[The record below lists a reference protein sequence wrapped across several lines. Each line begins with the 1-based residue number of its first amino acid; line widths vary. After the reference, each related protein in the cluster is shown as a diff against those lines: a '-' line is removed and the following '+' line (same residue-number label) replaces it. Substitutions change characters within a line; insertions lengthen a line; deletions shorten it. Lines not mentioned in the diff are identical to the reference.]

1 MFEFLQYA
9 FMQRSF
15 VAGILIAVVCSV
27 IGNFLVMRR
36 MALIGD
42 GLAHIAFG
50 GLTIGLALR
59 LYPLWTALGIAVV
72 SVIII
77 NEVRSRAK
85 LYGETAIGVLFS
97 AGLAIGAVMLSKTK
111 GLSVDVFSYLFGSLL
126 TVTSQDIYII
136 LGLGVL
142 ILLIIGILYKELLFI
157 AFDEESATASGIPV
171 KILDIILLSA
181 TAVTVV
187 ISMQVVGILL
197 VSSLIFIPT
206 VTALQFAN
214 GFKKT
219 LVYSIFASV
228 ASVIV
233 GLIGSYYLDAAAGGM
248 IVLTSIC
255 FFVVA
260 ALLKNFVKSFSRVKN
275 P

>member
-1 MFEFLQYA
+1 MLEILQYA

-15 VAGILIAVVCSV
+15 VAGIIIAVVCSV

-50 GLTIGLALR
+50 GLTIGLAAR
-59 LYPLWTALGIAVV
+59 LYPLWTALGIAVL
-72 SVIII
+72 SVIVI

-126 TVTSQDIYII
+126 TVTTQDIVII
-136 LGLGVL
+136 FCLGVL
-142 ILLIIGILYKELLFI
+142 ILLVIGILYKELLFI

-171 KILDIILLSA
+171 KVLDVVLLSA

-206 VTALQFAN
+206 VTALQFAS

-219 LVYSIFASV
+219 LMYSILVSV
-228 ASVIV
+228 VSVIV
-233 GLIGSYYLDAAAGGM
+233 GLAGSYYLDAAAGGM

-255 FFVVA
+255 FFVLAVVGRSFVRS
-260 ALLKNFVKSFSRVKN
+260 LK